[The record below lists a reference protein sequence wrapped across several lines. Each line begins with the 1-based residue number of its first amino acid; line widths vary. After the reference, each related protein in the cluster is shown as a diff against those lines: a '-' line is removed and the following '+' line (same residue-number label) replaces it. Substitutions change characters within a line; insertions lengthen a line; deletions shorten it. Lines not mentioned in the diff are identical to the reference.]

1 MKTTAMRIFLACVLI
16 LPLAAQTPAPQQRLD
31 VQYAEPPAPAGQG
44 ALDYVCPMDPDVRSD
59 KPGKCPRCGMTLKLG
74 IADQSEF
81 PLELTATPANIR
93 PGEKVVLK
101 FALKDPKTGAI
112 VKKYEIV
119 HEKLLHMFIVSGDLQ
134 YFLHDHPVLQP
145 DGTFLFTQV
154 FPKAGMYRV
163 VTDIYPTSG
172 TPQLIPRTLFVLA
185 NANDPVP
192 LEEAKL
198 TADMTLQHGENTDA
212 QVTMDPPKPIA
223 GTKTH
228 VWFKFNTADGM
239 QKYLGAW
246 AHMLISSDD
255 MVDLIHQHPF
265 IADGSDQM
273 QFDII
278 FPRARTYRVWVQIK
292 RKDVVNTFAVNIPV
306 LTLEQAAGIN
316 TGQ

>member
-1 MKTTAMRIFLACVLI
+1 MI
-16 LPLAAQTPAPQQRLD
+16 LPVAAQTPAQEKRLD
-31 VQYAEPPAPAGQG
+31 VQFAEPPTPAGQG

-74 IADQSEF
+74 IPDQSEF
-81 PLELTATPANIR
+81 PMELTITPADVR
-93 PGEKVVLK
+93 PGEKIELH
-101 FALKDPKTGAI
+101 FALKDPKTGQT
-112 VKKYEIV
+112 VKNYQIV
-119 HEKLLHMFIVSGDLQ
+119 HEKLFHMFIVSNDLK

-145 DGTFLFTQV
+145 DGSFIFYQV

-163 VTDIYPTSG
+163 IADIYPTSG
-172 TPQLIPRTLFVLA
+172 SPQLIPKTVFVSA

-198 TADMTLQHGENTDA
+198 APDLTLQHGVNTDA
-212 QVTMDPPKPIA
+212 QVVLDPVKPIC

-239 QKYLGAW
+239 EKYLGSW
-246 AHMLISSDD
+246 AHMLIASDD
-255 MVDLIHQHPF
+255 TIDLIHQHPL
-265 IADGSDQM
+265 IADGGDQM

-292 RKDVVNTFAVNIPV
+292 RKGVVNTFAVNIPV

-316 TGQ
+316 IGQ